1 MIREFIS
8 SVPPSAR
15 RFGALASITFLTLA
29 GALTGAAA
37 QQKPQAKPA
46 QGQADPAK
54 PALVQQYGD
63 WGTFAT
69 AQSKARTCYALSQPK
84 QRAPAALK
92 RDPAYVFV
100 THRPADKVRN
110 EIAIIMGFEVKPDS
124 KPTVDVGGATFE
136 LVAKGEHLWLRNAAD
151 ESKFIAALRKGPRLT
166 IKAQSLRSNLTT
178 DTYSLS
184 GVAQAL
190 DRALKECP

>member
-8 SVPPSAR
+8 SAAPAAR
-15 RFGALASITFLTLA
+15 RLCALIPLTAVIA
-29 GALTGAAA
+29 GALPGPAQA
-37 QQKPQAKPA
+37 QQKPRPA
-46 QGQADPAK
+46 QADPAK
-54 PALVQQYGD
+54 PALVQQFGD

-69 AQSKARTCYALSQPK
+69 PQSKARTCYALSQPK

-124 KPTVDVGGATFE
+124 KPVADIGGAEFE

-151 ESKFIAALRKGPRLT
+151 EGKFIGALRKGSRLT
-166 IKAQSLRSNLTT
+166 VKASSLRNNLTT

-190 DRALKECP
+190 DRAIKECP